1 MQEMEPE
8 VDPKRQVECEQE
20 GWREDR
26 VQGREDGEV
35 SGWLHVA
42 RGHPPPLAWNSPLP
56 STLPRRT
63 PDPHPGE

>member
-42 RGHPPPLAWNSPLP
+42 RGHPPPLA
-56 STLPRRT
+56 
-63 PDPHPGE
+63 